1 MFDCFCLLLFW
12 FGDDFGEG
20 GLCDRI
26 MGCVGLM
33 SKFDWDIFLF
43 LLCVII
49 FWHEENVAYIYFYF
63 YLVFVDFMYRACFW
77 FLLFSVVYVFGIR
90 FNVIV

>member
-1 MFDCFCLLLFW
+1 
-12 FGDDFGEG
+12 
-20 GLCDRI
+20 

-33 SKFDWDIFLF
+33 SKFDWDIL

-63 YLVFVDFMYRACFW
+63 YLVFFDFMYRACFW

>member
-33 SKFDWDIFLF
+33 SKFDWDII

-63 YLVFVDFMYRACFW
+63 YLVFSISCIVPVFGFCY
-77 FLLFSVVYVFGIR
+77 FLLFLFLV
-90 FNVIV
+90 

>member
-1 MFDCFCLLLFW
+1 
-12 FGDDFGEG
+12 
-20 GLCDRI
+20 
-26 MGCVGLM
+26 M

-63 YLVFVDFMYRACFW
+63 YLVFSISCIVPVFGFCY
-77 FLLFSVVYVFGIR
+77 FLLFMFLV
-90 FNVIV
+90 